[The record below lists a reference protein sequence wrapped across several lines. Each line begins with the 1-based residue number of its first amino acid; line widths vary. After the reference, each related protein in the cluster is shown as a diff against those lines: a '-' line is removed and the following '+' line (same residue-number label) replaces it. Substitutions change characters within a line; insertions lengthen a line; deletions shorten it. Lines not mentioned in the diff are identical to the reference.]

1 MRARRRIHR
10 IRGEALDQFPL
21 GDQLPLQRGEAILK
35 LLLGQ
40 PELEHPQIGCQRRC
54 TRVHDDILA
63 PDREQALVTFAEVIE
78 RAEVASCQTAT
89 GSSSSKEDELA
100 AHAVPG

>member
-1 MRARRRIHR
+1 
-10 IRGEALDQFPL
+10 
-21 GDQLPLQRGEAILK
+21 
-35 LLLGQ
+35 
-40 PELEHPQIGCQRRC
+40 
-54 TRVHDDILA
+54 VHDDILA

-89 GSSSSKEDELA
+89 GSSSSKEDELG